1 MVSQSGTTKQLFLEE
16 DLHKVSAM
24 LTAIIDE
31 ASSDPLGVVYFSS
44 EILNIS
50 QTPVDSEKR

>member
-16 DLHKVSAM
+16 DLHKVSAV
-24 LTAIIDE
+24 LTVINDE